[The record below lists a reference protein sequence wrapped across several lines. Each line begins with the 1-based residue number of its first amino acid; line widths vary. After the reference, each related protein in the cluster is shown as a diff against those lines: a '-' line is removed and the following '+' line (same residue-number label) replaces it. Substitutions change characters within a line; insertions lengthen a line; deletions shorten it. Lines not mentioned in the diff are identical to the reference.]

1 MKRTVSGLPEKETDI
16 VEEMT
21 KKHPILMTSVK
32 DHFNNCYVL
41 FADKQSD
48 YGLGNISMNGNKRLA
63 LMGLSFRLNDKVQRL
78 LNILDSGKEGMN
90 ESLEDTAMDITN
102 YGAIL
107 HTVLKDEWK

>member
-1 MKRTVSGLPEKETDI
+1 MKRTVSGLPEKETDV